1 MDITFVDVSRTSH
14 AITGWSVSYDRSQA
28 LTILHQAADRA
39 ALTGHDVL
47 ASITLPVAPCAPLH
61 ILRAFRR
68 LEIGECIFWGRPDEQ
83 RALVGVGAVT
93 TIETSGPM
101 RFSEAAATWRTMQRD
116 AVIHHTIE
124 KVMSQS
130 SGPMLFGGFAFDPL
144 NARTPLWD
152 GFPDGLL
159 TLPYL
164 LYACNADGA
173 ALTINKLLKASDD
186 VESIADEISA
196 SVERLR
202 AMVESIEPRWTTSR
216 AAARLSMQNLLP
228 AAVWMEQVASVARM
242 IQQDIYDKVVLARG
256 VRVTREGDPFDI
268 EAVLHRLRVSYP
280 ESYVFAIQ
288 RGQRYFVGATPE
300 RLIRAQSGRLQTMA
314 LAGSAPRSIDEE
326 EDRRIGEELLQSA
339 KNKREH
345 AIVVATIRDAL
356 LPLCSQVEV
365 AGAPRLLRLR
375 NIQHLQTPIAGQLLP
390 EHCML
395 EAIQDLFPTP
405 AVGGFPRQES
415 LAAIRAEEGLDRGWY
430 AGPIGWL
437 DADGNGEF
445 AVALRCGLI
454 DGNQATLFAG
464 CGIMADSNP
473 ESEYDES
480 CWKFQVMLRALG
492 EED

>member
-1 MDITFVDVSRTSH
+1 MDITFVGVPRTSH
-14 AITGWSVSYDRSQA
+14 ATTGWSVSYDRAQA
-28 LTILHQAADRA
+28 LTILRQAADRA

-47 ASITLPVAPCAPLH
+47 ASLTLPVAPCTPLH

-68 LEIGECIFWGRPDEQ
+68 LEIGESIFWGRPDEQ
-83 RALVGVGAVT
+83 RAFVGVGAAT
-93 TIETSGPM
+93 TIETSGPA
-101 RFSEAAATWRTMQRD
+101 RFSEAAIAWRTMQRD
-116 AVIHHTIE
+116 AVIQYTAEEAMH
-124 KVMSQS
+124 QS
-130 SGPMLFGGFAFDPL
+130 SGPVLFGGFAFDPL

-173 ALTINKLLKASDD
+173 TLTINKLLKASDD
-186 VESIADEISA
+186 VERIADEISA

-202 AMVESIEPRWTTSR
+202 STVESIELRWTTSR
-216 AAARLSMQNLLP
+216 AAARLSMHDLLAP
-228 AAVWMEQVASVARM
+228 SVWMERVASVARM
-242 IQQDIYDKVVLARG
+242 IQQGIYDKVVLARG

-280 ESYVFAIQ
+280 ASYVFAIQ
-288 RGQRYFVGATPE
+288 RGQYYFVGATPE
-300 RLIRAQSGRLQTMA
+300 QLIRARNGRVQTMA
-314 LAGSAPRSIDEE
+314 LAGSAPRGADEE
-326 EDRRIGEELLQSA
+326 KDRRIGDELLQSA

-345 AIVVATIRDAL
+345 EVVVATIRAAL
-356 LPLCSQVEV
+356 APLCSHVEV
-365 AGAPRLLRLR
+365 ADSPRLLRLR
-375 NIQHLQTPIAGQLLP
+375 NLQHLQTPIAGQLLP
-390 EHCML
+390 ERSML
-395 EAIQDLFPTP
+395 EAAQTLSPTP
-405 AVGGFPRQES
+405 AVGGFPRQEA

-473 ESEYDES
+473 ESEYAES